1 MEPLRRGDP
10 HRVGPY
16 RLLGRLGEGGMGVV
30 YLARSGAGRP
40 IAVKIVRR
48 SKAGEPRYAARFRR
62 EVEAAR
68 QVSGVFTAPVLDA
81 DPDAAPPWLVT
92 AYLPGLSLREAVGGF
107 GPLPPDAV
115 RPLAAGLA
123 EALADIHRAGVVHR
137 DLKPGNVML
146 TAGGPRV
153 IDFGIARPEDA
164 TAVTR
169 VGTPI
174 GTPGFMAPE
183 QVRGEKTGPAAD
195 VFSLGAT
202 LAYAATG
209 AEPFG
214 SGPARSRD
222 LRALTTRADLD
233 AITEPWLR
241 GLIGACLH
249 ADPGL
254 RPSAAGVLERLGPPD
269 AEGPSLLGARWLP
282 PAIAE
287 EIDRRTAEAE
297 TLTRPPPGDP
307 PDADPAVGQAPT
319 EDPDD
324 SVQGTAPPP
333 QGVTRRTVLAGV
345 GAGVMTAGG
354 LGTFLWRRTRDRQGG
369 GSRPPEG
376 RGSRAPQ
383 GPPPEGR
390 SRWTRRVSDDSLAL
404 AAADGVLLADGIE
417 KDGDDSTGIVHA
429 LDARTGEVLWKRDGG
444 FSAAGDGGVTYLTLN
459 EGREISAVRSR
470 TGEVLWTHQVDF
482 DRLPTGEPAAAGPVV
497 VFGREEITALDVAGG
512 GRRWTSGA
520 SARSGLSAAGGLVL
534 ALSPEALAG
543 LDART
548 GNTRW
553 TYPLDYGDFQIT
565 GEGMVFACDR
575 FGTLHAIRAG
585 DGALVWRRRNVGGWG
600 SQVGGGRFYAEG
612 RDGVVLA
619 LDSTTGRQIWSRTL
633 TRLKDDP
640 RRQATAY
647 RLSGTT
653 LYVICADGNLYALD
667 TADGRVRWTYGT
679 EKSIRVQPVS
689 ANGLVFIGA
698 GDGSVRAVA
707 APS

>member
-16 RLLGRLGEGGMGVV
+16 RLLGRLGAGGMGVV
-30 YLARSGAGRP
+30 YLGRSRAGRP
-40 IAVKIVRR
+40 VAVKVVRR
-48 SKAGEPRYAARFRR
+48 SLAGEPRYAARFRR

-68 QVSGVFTAPVLDA
+68 RVSGAFTAPVLDA
-81 DPDAAPPWLVT
+81 DPDAASPWLAT

-164 TAVTR
+164 TAITR
-169 VGTPI
+169 VGAPI

-183 QVRGEKTGPAAD
+183 QIRGERVGPAAD

-222 LRALTTRADLD
+222 LRAMTTRADLD
-233 AITEPWLR
+233 AIGEPWLH
-241 GLIGACLH
+241 GLIAACLH
-249 ADPGL
+249 VDPGR
-254 RPSAAGVLERLGPPD
+254 RPSAAGVLERLEAPGAD
-269 AEGPSLLGARWLP
+269 EPSLLGARWLP
-282 PAIAE
+282 PAVAAE
-287 EIDRRTAEAE
+287 IGRRTAEAE
-297 TLTRPPPGDP
+297 TLTRAPADDP
-307 PDADPAVGQAPT
+307 ADRDSAVGQMPT
-319 EDPDD
+319 DDPDEA
-324 SVQGTAPPP
+324 VQGTAPPAE
-333 QGVTRRTVLAGV
+333 GLTRRTILAGV

-354 LGTFLWRRTRDRQGG
+354 LGTFVWRRTRDRSG
-369 GSRPPEG
+369 GSRQPGARRTGAPE
-376 RGSRAPQ
+376 

-390 SRWTRRVSDDSLAL
+390 SLWTRRVSEDSLTL
-404 AAADGVLLADGIE
+404 AAAGGVVLTNGIE
-417 KDGDDSTGIVHA
+417 RDGDDSTGIVHA
-429 LDARTGEVLWKRDGG
+429 LDARTGKVLWKRDGG
-444 FSAAGDGGVTYLTLN
+444 SSAVPGGDVTYLTLN
-459 EGREISAVRSR
+459 EGRQISAVRSR
-470 TGEVLWTHQVDF
+470 TGEALWTHQIDF
-482 DRLPTGEPAAAGPVV
+482 DRLPSGELAATGPVV
-497 VFGREEITALDVAGG
+497 VFGREEITALNAAGG

-520 SARSGLSAAGGLVL
+520 AGRSGLSAADGLVL
-534 ALSPEALAG
+534 ALSPEALVG

-548 GNTRW
+548 GKTRW
-553 TYPLDYGDFQIT
+553 TYPLDYGDYQIT
-565 GEGMVFACDR
+565 GDGMAFACDR
-575 FGTLHAIRAG
+575 FGTLHALRAG
-585 DGALVWRRRNVGGWG
+585 DGALAWRRRNVGGWG
-600 SQVGGGRFYAEG
+600 SQVGGGRFYVEG

-619 LDSTTGRQIWSRTL
+619 LEGATGRQIWSRSL
-633 TRLKDDP
+633 THRKDDP
-640 RRQATAY
+640 RAQATAY
-647 RLSGTT
+647 CLSGTT
-653 LYVICADGNLYALD
+653 LYAICADGSLYALD
-667 TADGRVRWTYGT
+667 TAGGRVRWTFGT

-689 ANGLVFIGA
+689 VDGLVFIGA